1 MEVLSS
7 ISGVY
12 SVNIDAEQGLATVVG
27 EVEPNALLRA
37 LSKSGEHAELVRV
50 TLKDP
55 RMNRYSNYEASYA
68 YNKSYDNGNYNAY
81 GYNAIGDS
89 NIRASSKY
97 QTDARGLPGYDYS
110 REANHFGG
118 SYLPPA
124 QYAPSYPMQQV
135 VEYEDAN
142 SSVPLCSIM

>member
-1 MEVLSS
+1 MEPKAEAGCVLKVDVQCRECKMKFMEVLAS

-55 RMNRYSNYEASYA
+55 RMNRYSNNEPSYA
-68 YNKSYDNGNYNAY
+68 YSSPYNKSYDNGNYNNY
-81 GYNAIGDS
+81 GYTAIGDS
-89 NIRASSKY
+89 NIRGMF
-97 QTDARGLPGYDYS
+97 TMLIT
-110 REANHFGG
+110 
-118 SYLPPA
+118 YLGCF
-124 QYAPSYPMQQV
+124 YL
-135 VEYEDAN
+135 D
-142 SSVPLCSIM
+142 